1 MQQLDK
7 KLIKIGESL
16 QVSPNPMLLIQ
27 KSMGSGKLSKEDF
40 LLLLECNH
48 NLVSNDVIN
57 QCIEKEIITV
67 DDLETCG
74 IDSDFIDLL
83 NEDKPVDPAQGTD
96 YQQIESIAPGSTE
109 VYFWGMPGSGK
120 SCALGAVLSIAN
132 NGGDKMMQHPCQGGD
147 YMTRL
152 SNVFRHDGD
161 YTFLPAGTDIKNTYE
176 MRFSII
182 RDQKEHPL
190 SLIDFSG
197 ELFRCLYKQ
206 HTNIVL
212 NDDEK
217 PALVTLT
224 NLLKEHASENRKI
237 HFFVVEYGA
246 ENQKMDDGLL
256 QGDYLQRAAE
266 HLNHIGVFDQ
276 YTDAVYIVLTKADK
290 AGEFD
295 SREDEDKH
303 YLNYMSKNYS
313 GFYRAL
319 KHMCEKHSI
328 NGGKLEFIPFS
339 IGEVC
344 FQRFCCFDS
353 ASAREILDYIVERS
367 SYVERDIFGRI
378 KRILSK

>member
-1 MQQLDK
+1 MEQLDK
-7 KLIKIGESL
+7 KLITISKKL
-16 QVSPNPMLLIQ
+16 QESPNPVSLIQ
-27 KSMGSGKLSKEDF
+27 ESMDSGKLSKND
-40 LLLLECNH
+40 LLQMLECNH

-57 QCIEKEIITV
+57 ECIKKEFFTK

-83 NEDKPVDPAQGTD
+83 SQEKPIDPALGSD
-96 YQQIESIAPGSTE
+96 YQPIESINPGSTE

-132 NGGDKMMQHPCQGGD
+132 NGGDKMIQQPCQGGD

-152 SNVFRHDGD
+152 SGLFRYDGD
-161 YTFLPAGTDIKNTYE
+161 HTFLPSGTDVKNTYE

-212 NDDEK
+212 TDDEK
-217 PALVTLT
+217 PALETLT

-246 ENQKMDDGLL
+246 EDRKLDGLP

-266 HLNHIGVFDQ
+266 HLNNIGVFDQ
-276 YTDAVYIVLTKADK
+276 YTDAVYIILTKADK

-295 SREDEDKH
+295 SREDEDNH
-303 YLNYMSKNYS
+303 YLNYMSKHYS

-328 NGGKLEFIPFS
+328 NGGKLEFVPFS

-344 FQRFCCFDS
+344 FKNFCCFDS

-367 SYVERDIFGRI
+367 FYVERDFFGRI
-378 KRILSK
+378 KRVLSK